1 MAMQPGILV
10 AKWLRQVEARLASPR
25 LSSAWAPLGS
35 ANLPSAKHERRRPL
49 PPEMYALFNQQNNK
63 IRNETPGNQPC
74 RVVCSPTKSV
84 VQAHSFGYDGT
95 NDGNLPFPRRELTNR
110 FL

>member
-1 MAMQPGILV
+1 MQQGILV
-10 AKWLRQVEARLASPR
+10 VKWLWRVEARLASPR

-35 ANLPSAKHERRRPL
+35 ANLPGAKHEMRCTAL
-49 PPEMYALFNQQNNK
+49 PGMYALFNQQNNK
-63 IRNETPGNQPC
+63 IRNTTPGNRPC
-74 RVVCSPTKSV
+74 RLASSLTKSV

-95 NDGNLPFPRRELTNR
+95 NDGNLPFPRNVLTSR